1 MRRLGNKFLSPV
13 EAKMHRVWNPLV
25 AQSHPKYVVWRGR
38 EILLHG
44 VKLGKGLYRIRK
56 FILTG
61 SVLPTGGID
70 I

>member
-1 MRRLGNKFLSPV
+1 
-13 EAKMHRVWNPLV
+13 MHRVWNPLV

-44 VKLGKGLYRIRK
+44 VKLGKGLHRIRK

-61 SVLPTGGID
+61 SVLPTGVID